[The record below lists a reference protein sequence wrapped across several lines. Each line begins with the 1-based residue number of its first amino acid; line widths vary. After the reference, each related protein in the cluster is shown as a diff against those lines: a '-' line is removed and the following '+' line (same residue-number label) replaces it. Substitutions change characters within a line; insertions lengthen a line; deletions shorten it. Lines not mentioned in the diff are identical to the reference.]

1 MSSVDCYVCSQSCND
16 CVEVQLVEFD
26 PMCDVVFDLPW
37 DPVAFVHKACDI
49 RHPQNI
55 ILGLSTEV
63 QEAVK
68 IVAKLSA
75 EQIITLRGRWLQK
88 YVAEAKN
95 LEPENREILN
105 TMPREMREV
114 MKTKRLAVVRKILV
128 DHNYPDLRI
137 VDDMISGFELLGEA
151 PSSSGVL
158 PQKFS
163 PANLHVD
170 ELSASTPMAR
180 EACRLS
186 TKSSGCNRTNEA
198 LWSKTLEERDKGWLL
213 GPLDWDDLDPDRV
226 VSRRFPL

>member
-49 RHPQNI
+49 GHPQNI